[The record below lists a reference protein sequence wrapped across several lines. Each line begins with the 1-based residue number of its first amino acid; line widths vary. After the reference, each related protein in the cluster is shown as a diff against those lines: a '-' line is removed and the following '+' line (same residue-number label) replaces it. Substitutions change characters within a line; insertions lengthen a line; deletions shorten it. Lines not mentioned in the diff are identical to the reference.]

1 MENRAI
7 VYTKDDC
14 TWCVRVKRLLED
26 NKYAVTEMPIQDG
39 IQWLNKIAPHP
50 VRTVPQVIMNNEY
63 IGGFAEVEKRLKE
76 EVLLTEYKAE
86 DFVDIDVADR

>member
-1 MENRAI
+1 MENRAL
-7 VYTKDDC
+7 VYTGVNC
-14 TWCVRVKRLLED
+14 TWCTRVKRLLED
-26 NKYAVTEMPIQDG
+26 NKYEVTEMPIKDG

-76 EVLLTEYKAE
+76 EVLLSEYRAE
-86 DFVDIDVADR
+86 DFVDIDVVDK

>member
-39 IQWLNKIAPHP
+39 LQWLNKIAPHP

>member
-39 IQWLNKIAPHP
+39 LQWLNKIAPHP

-76 EVLLTEYKAE
+76 EVLLTEYRAE

>member
-1 MENRAI
+1 
-7 VYTKDDC
+7 
-14 TWCVRVKRLLED
+14 
-26 NKYAVTEMPIQDG
+26 MPIKDG

-76 EVLLTEYKAE
+76 EVLLSEYRAE
-86 DFVDIDVADR
+86 DFVDIDVVDK

>member
-39 IQWLNKIAPHP
+39 LQWLNKLAPHP

>member
-14 TWCVRVKRLLED
+14 TWCVREKRLLED

-76 EVLLTEYKAE
+76 EVLLSEYRAE
-86 DFVDIDVADR
+86 DFVDIDVVDK

>member
-7 VYTKDDC
+7 VYTKDAC

-39 IQWLNKIAPHP
+39 LQWLNKIAPHP

-76 EVLLTEYKAE
+76 EVLMTENRAE